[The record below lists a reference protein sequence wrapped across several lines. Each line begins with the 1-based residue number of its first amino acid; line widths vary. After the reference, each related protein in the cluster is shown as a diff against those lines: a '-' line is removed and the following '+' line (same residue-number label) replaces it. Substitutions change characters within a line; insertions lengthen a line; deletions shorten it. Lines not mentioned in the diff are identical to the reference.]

1 MYSRLVMM
9 GLEGSFY
16 IIAALPFLVCWAVRF
31 FRKEGKGA
39 WKLAAGFLVF
49 VLYLCCVAAVT
60 GLPSLQYLTF
70 DPNLQMIPFYHL
82 WPERVHNVL
91 NIIMFVPAGLL
102 LPLVWEKYGKLKET
116 AGYGFLL
123 SLLIE
128 CSQLLCW
135 RVTDINDLI
144 MNTFGAV
151 VGWMVWRLLLRGRT
165 LGAHTASPWHAAA
178 IVWAAAFFLE
188 VFVSDFFWNRLY
200 EPWFT

>member
-39 WKLAAGFLVF
+39 WKLAVGFLVF

-60 GLPSLQYLTF
+60 GLPSLQYLMF
-70 DPNLQMIPFYHL
+70 DPNLQM
-82 WPERVHNVL
+82 L

-188 VFVSDFFWNRLY
+188 VFVSDFIWNWLY
-200 EPWFT
+200 EY

>member
-1 MYSRLVMM
+1 
-9 GLEGSFY
+9 
-16 IIAALPFLVCWAVRF
+16 
-31 FRKEGKGA
+31 
-39 WKLAAGFLVF
+39 
-49 VLYLCCVAAVT
+49 
-60 GLPSLQYLTF
+60 
-70 DPNLQMIPFYHL
+70 MIPFYHL

-128 CSQLLCW
+128 CSQLFCW

>member
-49 VLYLCCVAAVT
+49 VLYLCCVAAVM

-82 WPERVHNVL
+82 WPERVHNV
-91 NIIMFVPAGLL
+91 
-102 LPLVWEKYGKLKET
+102 
-116 AGYGFLL
+116 
-123 SLLIE
+123 
-128 CSQLLCW
+128 QL
-135 RVTDINDLI
+135 RRQF
-144 MNTFGAV
+144 FGRR
-151 VGWMVWRLLLRGRT
+151 RLQKQFR
-165 LGAHTASPWHAAA
+165 
-178 IVWAAAFFLE
+178 E
-188 VFVSDFFWNRLY
+188 VSKHRL
-200 EPWFT
+200 